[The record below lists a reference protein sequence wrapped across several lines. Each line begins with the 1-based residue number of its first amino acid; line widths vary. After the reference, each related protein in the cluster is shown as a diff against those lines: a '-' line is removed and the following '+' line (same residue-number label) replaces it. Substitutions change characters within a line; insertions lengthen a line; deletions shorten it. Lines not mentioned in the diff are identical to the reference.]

1 MSKPITASEKEEL
14 KKKQEEE
21 ARLAEERKQQIA
33 KSVVM
38 KPGDTNKDPVFD
50 KIVKDMS
57 QNAFIQKE
65 GKGLQLYPQSD
76 SDSDGDAKGGE
87 TPEEAKRRKLKK
99 KMAKRGLLK
108 K

>member
-38 KPGDTNKDPVFD
+38 KPGDTNKDPVFY

-57 QNAFIQKE
+57 QNAFI
-65 GKGLQLYPQSD
+65 
-76 SDSDGDAKGGE
+76 
-87 TPEEAKRRKLKK
+87 
-99 KMAKRGLLK
+99 
-108 K
+108 